1 MKIALPCA
9 DRGIETYALSSAEP
23 LPAKGPISFNKRVAY
38 AAAHVVVDPIASA
51 EPTTDCC
58 LDFEATLAYR
68 RHLWS
73 LGFSVAEVMDT
84 AQRGM
89 GLGWDCARDL
99 IRLTCQEAGALQVV
113 AACGANTDS
122 LPANTSP
129 RLDEIVGAYEE
140 QCDFI
145 EKSGGQVIVMASRHL
160 ARSAQGAHDYLSVYR
175 KILSG
180 RSRPV
185 ILHWLGEA
193 FDPSL
198 AGYWGSTDVSSAMDT
213 VVALVHECR
222 TAVDGIKISLLDK
235 DKEIEMRRR
244 LPGGVRMYTGDDF
257 HYPELIEGDEQGF
270 SHALLGIFDA
280 IAPAA
285 ALAFQKLDEGDITG
299 YRELLSPT
307 LPLSRHIFKKPT
319 YLYKTGIVF
328 LAYLNGFQNHFRMLG
343 AQEGARSIVHLA
355 ELFRFADKARLL
367 ANPELAVQRFR
378 PVLSLAGLS

>member
-122 LPANTSP
+122 LPANSSP

-213 VVALVHECR
+213 VVALIHECR

-285 ALAFQKLDEGDITG
+285 ALAFQKLDEGDIAG

-355 ELFRFADKARLL
+355 ELFRLADKARLL